1 MRATSTGRRRAL
13 ATLAALPL
21 SACAGAGLAVAPDPP
36 PLPTPQEPAGG
47 MLLLLV
53 PGLGLDDVLLG
64 AGQGYLPN
72 FDRALE
78 RGALVESIA
87 PTDDTLYT
95 PAEMAQ
101 ALTEGLDIHVLHAG
115 CRQGDSGL
123 DSEAAETCPAAGT
136 AEAALEAW
144 LQGLSEV
151 LEQAEA
157 RLAAPG
163 SLCEV
168 LLLDGLLPLET
179 GFLLAHPEQPGYS
192 AEAALDYA
200 NLWQTAL
207 RAFDAALG
215 RLLRQIDLAAW
226 TVVVGSTCD
235 AWAVHA
241 RLDAAEVLGP
251 TTILAGG
258 AVLQSDGGV
267 VLPEGEAWQQVR
279 VGQDPD
285 GAGRVRLQ
293 APPGYAF
300 ADEGD
305 LPRAVPQPAAFLLG
319 LGRGLARGARVASM
333 APAWAAE
340 LLRGLQRGDT
350 ELSGESGS

>member
-87 PTDDTLYT
+87 PADDTLYT
-95 PAEMAQ
+95 PAEMAR
-101 ALTEGLDIHVLHAG
+101 ALTEGLDIRVLHAG
-115 CRQGDSGL
+115 CVHEGAGIDI
-123 DSEAAETCPAAGT
+123 EAVAACPTAGT
-136 AEAALEAW
+136 AADALKAW
-144 LQGLSEV
+144 LDGLSQV
-151 LEQAEA
+151 FEQAET

-163 SLCEV
+163 PACEV

-179 GFLLAHPEQPGYS
+179 GFLLVHPEQEGYG

-200 NLWQTAL
+200 DRWQTAL

-293 APPGYAF
+293 APPGYGF
-300 ADEGD
+300 ADEGN

-319 LGRGLARGARVASM
+319 LGRGLARGMRVASM

-340 LLRGLQRGDT
+340 LLRGLQTGDT

>member
-1 MRATSTGRRRAL
+1 
-13 ATLAALPL
+13 
-21 SACAGAGLAVAPDPP
+21 
-36 PLPTPQEPAGG
+36 

-207 RAFDAALG
+207 LALDAGLG
-215 RLLRQIDLAAW
+215 RLLRRVDLAAW
-226 TVVVGSTCD
+226 TVALVSTGE
-235 AWAVHA
+235 AWAVRA
-241 RLDAAEVLGP
+241 RLDPAEVLGP

-258 AVLQSDGGV
+258 ALLQSDGAI

-279 VGQDPD
+279 VGRVPS
-285 GAGRVRLQ
+285 GAGGVRLQ

-300 ADEGD
+300 TTSED
-305 LPRAVPQPAAFLLG
+305 LPPAVTPPEAFLLG
-319 LGRGLARGARVASM
+319 LGRGLARGSRLASM
-333 APAWAAE
+333 DPEWAAG
-340 LLRGLQRGDT
+340 LLRDLQTGST
-350 ELSGESGS
+350 ETSDAGA